1 MGLIMHKKDIFI
13 VNSYRKFYKL
23 LKINN
28 KRDELA
34 NARS

>member
-1 MGLIMHKKDIFI
+1 MHKKDIFI
-13 VNSYRKFYKL
+13 INSYRKFYKL

>member
-1 MGLIMHKKDIFI
+1 MYKKDIFI
-13 VNSYRKFYKL
+13 INSYRKFYKL

>member
-13 VNSYRKFYKL
+13 INSYRKFYKL

>member
-1 MGLIMHKKDIFI
+1 MHKKDIFI
-13 VNSYRKFYKL
+13 INSYRKIYKL

>member
-1 MGLIMHKKDIFI
+1 MHKKDIFI
-13 VNSYRKFYKL
+13 INSYIKFYKL